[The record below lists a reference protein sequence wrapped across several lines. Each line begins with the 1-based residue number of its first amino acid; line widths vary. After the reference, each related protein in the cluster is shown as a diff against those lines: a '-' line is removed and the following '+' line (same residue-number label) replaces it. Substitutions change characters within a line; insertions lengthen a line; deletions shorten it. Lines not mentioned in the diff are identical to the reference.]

1 MKNLNHIFFLYYIM
15 SLSKKMLRDISI
27 NKTQFI
33 SIFLMAFLGVFAFCG
48 VCSEYYG
55 LEQTSHDFYT
65 DTNLADGWIYNTTIT
80 DEALDE
86 INNFSTDS
94 EKQLIVKSVG
104 NFSNDPDITLH
115 FLDTNEI
122 SKFYTTEGEDFNL
135 SDDSG
140 VWLDKRFAD
149 AQNLTVGDN
158 ISFTFNGLEIEKEIK
173 GIGYSPEY
181 VYEASPTSIIPDF
194 KDMGFAYLSY
204 KAFPSDIQYNTLLV
218 KFNQTPDEFRDS
230 LDGSVEYLS
239 FTEQTDHVSVNQFEN
254 EMSQHK
260 MIGDVFPIV
269 FILVTFL
276 TLLTTMT
283 RIISHQ
289 RTQIGVLKAVGY
301 KNRTIILHYMSY
313 GFWLVLAGAIL
324 GLFLGPAIIPR
335 LFYPSMTSRY
345 SLPVWHPGFD
355 MSFVYVAL
363 IMVLSSLLVSY
374 LAARNISKENPAN
387 TMRPKA
393 PNISTSGFLEN
404 SRIWNKANFNI
415 RWNYRDAKRNKFR
428 ALMAIVGVMGCVAL
442 LISAFGMNDSMENIK
457 HWEYDDISHFESKL
471 IIESGASLSDI
482 EDVRKEVNGSTIM
495 EQAIEIKGHGNE
507 KTASLLVLND
517 TTLISQTDKD
527 GNSINLSSTD
537 ISLSAK
543 TAESLNVGVGDTI
556 EWHVVGSDDWVSCKI
571 TNIHGEPLS
580 QGIILSKEKFDD
592 LDLNYTPTSIITAEN
607 VEGNHDSIKSITTLN
622 EMKNNWDE
630 MSGSVMMMVS
640 ILIFF
645 AILLAIV
652 VLYNLG
658 ILSFTEIERE
668 IATLKVL
675 GFKTGDLRK
684 LLLTQNLVFTFIG
697 FILGIPLGFYLMT
710 LMMNAAGDSLYY
722 IPSLTLGNILLSGVI
737 TFIVSIAVNL
747 LFSSKIKNLNMVE
760 ALKDVE

>member
-1 MKNLNHIFFLYYIM
+1 M

-374 LAARNISKENPAN
+374 LAARNISKENPAD

-527 GNSINLSSTD
+527 GNPINLSSTD

-607 VEGNHDSIKSITTLN
+607 VDGNHDSIKSITTLN

>member
-1 MKNLNHIFFLYYIM
+1 M

-607 VEGNHDSIKSITTLN
+607 VDGNHDSIKSITTLN

>member
-1 MKNLNHIFFLYYIM
+1 M
-15 SLSKKMLRDISI
+15 SLSKKMLRDIKI

-33 SIFLMAFLGVFAFCG
+33 SIFLMAFLGIFAFCG
-48 VCSEYYG
+48 VCGEYYG
-55 LEQTSHDFYT
+55 LEQTSSDFYSE
-65 DTNLADGWIYNTTIT
+65 TNLADGWIYNTTIT
-80 DEALDE
+80 DGALDK
-86 INNFSTDS
+86 INNFTTDS
-94 EKQLIVKSVG
+94 EKQLVVQSVG

-115 FLDTNEI
+115 FVEDNEI
-122 SKFYTTEGEDFNL
+122 SKFHVSEGEDFNL

-149 AQNLTVGDN
+149 AQNLSIGDN
-158 ISFTFNGLEIEKEIK
+158 ISFIFNGITIEKEIK

-204 KAFPSDIQYNTLLV
+204 EAFPSDIQYNVLLV
-218 KFNQTPDEFRDS
+218 KFNQSPDDFKKS
-230 LDGSVEYLS
+230 LDDSVDYLS
-239 FTEQTDHVSVNQFEN
+239 FTKQSDHVSVAQFN
-254 EMSQHK
+254 EEMAQHK
-260 MIGDVFPIV
+260 MIGNVFPIV

-283 RIISHQ
+283 RIIAHQ

-301 KNRTIILHYMSY
+301 KNRTIVFHYMSY

-324 GLFLGPAIIPR
+324 GLILGPMIIPN
-335 LFYPSMTSRY
+335 LFYPTMTARY
-345 SLPVWHPGFD
+345 SLPEWNPGFD
-355 MSFVYVAL
+355 ISFVVVAGL
-363 IMVLSSLLVSY
+363 MVVLSLAVSY
-374 LAARNISKENPAN
+374 FAARNISKENPAN

-393 PNISTSGFLEN
+393 PNISSSGTLEK
-404 SRIWNKANFNI
+404 SGLWDKLSFNI

-442 LISAFGMNDSMENIK
+442 LISAFGMNDSMENLK
-457 HWEYDDISHFESKL
+457 TWEYDDISHFESKL
-471 IIESGASLSDI
+471 IIESGASQSDI
-482 EDVRKEVNGSTIM
+482 ASVTDEVNGSQIM
-495 EQAIEIKGHGNE
+495 EQAIEIKAQGNE
-507 KTASLLVLND
+507 KTAMLLVLND
-517 TTLISQTDKD
+517 TDLISHTDKN
-527 GNSINLSSTD
+527 GKAINLSNAD
-537 ISLSAK
+537 ISLSQK
-543 TAESLNVGVGDTI
+543 MAESLDVGLGDTI
-556 EWHVVGSDDWVSCKI
+556 KWHIVGSDDWVECKI

-580 QGIILSKEKFDD
+580 QGIILSADKLE
-592 LDLNYTPTSIITAEN
+592 DLNLNFTPTSIITSES
-607 VEGNHDSIKSITTLN
+607 VDDDYDSIKSVSSIDDMVN
-622 EMKNNWDE
+622 AWDK
-630 MSGSVMMMVS
+630 MTSSVMMMVS

-645 AILLAIV
+645 AVLLAIV

-684 LLLTQNLVFTFIG
+684 LLLTQNLVFTAIG

-710 LMMNAAGDSLYY
+710 LMMDAAGESLYY
-722 IPSLTLGNILLSGVI
+722 IPSLTLGNIALSAVI
-737 TFIVSIAVNL
+737 TFAVSIIVNL
-747 LFSSKIKNLNMVE
+747 MFSGKIKNLNMVE

>member
-1 MKNLNHIFFLYYIM
+1 M
-15 SLSKKMLRDISI
+15 SLSKKMLRDIKI

-33 SIFLMAFLGVFAFCG
+33 SIFLMAFLGIFAFCG

-55 LEQTSHDFYT
+55 LEQTSNDFYA
-65 DTNLADGWIYNTTIT
+65 DNNLADGWIYNTTIT
-80 DEALDE
+80 DDALDK

-94 EKQLIVKSVG
+94 EKQLVVKSVA

-115 FLDTNEI
+115 FIEDNKI
-122 SKFYTTEGEDFNL
+122 SKFNVTEGKDFNI

-158 ISFTFNGLEIEKEIK
+158 ISFSFNGIEIEKEIK

-181 VYEASPTSIIPDF
+181 VYEASPTSILPDF

-204 KAFPSDIQYNTLLV
+204 KAFPSDIQYNVLLV
-218 KFNQTPDEFRDS
+218 KFNQSADDFEDS
-230 LDGSVEYLS
+230 LEKSVDCLS
-239 FTEQTDHVSVNQFEN
+239 FTRQSEHVSVSQFNE

-283 RIISHQ
+283 RIIAHQ

-301 KNRTIILHYMSY
+301 RNRSIIMHYMSY
-313 GFWLVLAGAIL
+313 GFWPVLGGAIL
-324 GLFLGPAIIPR
+324 GLVLGPAIIPN
-335 LFYPSMTSRY
+335 LFYPTMSYRY
-345 SLPVWHPGFD
+345 SLPAWHPGFD
-355 MSFVYVAL
+355 MSFIIVAAV
-363 IMVLSSLLVSY
+363 MVISSLLVSY

-393 PNISTSGFLEN
+393 PNISSSGFLESSN
-404 SRIWNKANFNI
+404 LWKKVSFNI

-442 LISAFGMNDSMENIK
+442 LVSAFGMNDSMENLK
-457 HWEYDDISHFESKL
+457 TWEYDDISHFESKL
-471 IIESGASLSDI
+471 IVESGASLSDI
-482 EDVRKEVNGSTIM
+482 DSIREEVNGSTIM
-495 EQAIEIKGHGNE
+495 EQAIEIKVQGNE
-507 KTASLLVLND
+507 KVGSLLVLND
-517 TTLISQTDKD
+517 TNLISHTDKN
-527 GNSINLSSTD
+527 GNPINLSDKD

-543 TAESLNVGVGDTI
+543 IADSLNVGVGDTI
-556 EWHVVGSDDWVSCKI
+556 EWHIVGSDDWVKCEI

-580 QGIILSKEKFDD
+580 QGIILSQDMLEESNLTFS
-592 LDLNYTPTSIITAEN
+592 PTSIITSKN
-607 VEGNHDSIKSITTLN
+607 VADDYDSIKSISTLT

-630 MSGSVMMMVS
+630 MTGSVMMMVS

-645 AILLAIV
+645 AVLLAIV

-675 GFKTGDLRK
+675 GFKTTDLRK
-684 LLLTQNLVFTFIG
+684 LLLTQNVVFTAIG
-697 FILGIPLGFYLMT
+697 FILGVPLGFYLMT
-710 LMMNAAGDSLYY
+710 LMMDAAGDSLYY
-722 IPSLTLGNILLSGVI
+722 IPSLTLGNIALSAVI
-737 TFIVSIAVNL
+737 TFAVSIVVNL
-747 LFSSKIKNLNMVE
+747 LFSSKIRNLNMVE
-760 ALKDVE
+760 ALKDVD

>member
-1 MKNLNHIFFLYYIM
+1 M
-15 SLSKKMLRDISI
+15 SLSKKMLRDIKI

-33 SIFLMAFLGVFAFCG
+33 SIFLMAFLGIFAFCG

-55 LEQTSHDFYT
+55 LEQTSSDFYT
-65 DTNLADGWIYNTTIT
+65 NTNLADGWIYNTTIT
-80 DEALDE
+80 DDAIDE
-86 INNFSTDS
+86 INNFTTNS
-94 EKQLIVKSVG
+94 EKQLVVQSVA

-115 FLDTNEI
+115 FVEDNEI
-122 SKFYTTEGEDFNL
+122 SKFYVSQGQEFNL
-135 SDDSG
+135 SDESG

-149 AQNLTVGDN
+149 AQNLSVGDN
-158 ISFTFNGLEIEKEIK
+158 ISFKFNGIEIEKEIK

-194 KDMGFAYLSY
+194 KDMGFAYMSY
-204 KAFPSDIQYNTLLV
+204 KAFPSDIQYNVLLV
-218 KFNQTPDEFRDS
+218 KFNQSPDDFKNS
-230 LDGSVEYLS
+230 LDDSVEYLS
-239 FTEQTDHVSVNQFEN
+239 FTKQSEHVSVSQFN
-254 EMSQHK
+254 EEMAQHK

-301 KNRTIILHYMSY
+301 KNRTIILHFMSY

-324 GLFLGPAIIPR
+324 GLILGPMIIPN
-335 LFYPSMTSRY
+335 LFYPTMTYRY
-345 SLPVWHPGFD
+345 SLPEWNPGFD
-355 MSFVYVAL
+355 ISFVVVAAL
-363 IMVLSSLLVSY
+363 MVLSSLLVSY

-393 PNISTSGFLEN
+393 PNISSSGFLEK
-404 SRIWNKANFNI
+404 SSLWNRLNFNL

-442 LISAFGMNDSMENIK
+442 LVSAFGMNDSMDNLK
-457 HWEYDDISHFESKL
+457 TWEYDDISHFESKL
-471 IIESGASLSDI
+471 IINNGASLSDI
-482 EDVRKEVNGSTIM
+482 DDVRKDVNGHTIM
-495 EQAIEIKGHGNE
+495 EQAIEIKAQGNE
-507 KTASLLVLND
+507 KTASLLILND
-517 TTLISQTDKD
+517 TNLISQTDK
-527 GNSINLSSTD
+527 NKNPLSLSNTD

-543 TAESLNVGVGDTI
+543 MAESLNVGVGDTI
-556 EWHVVGSDDWVSCKI
+556 KWHVIGSDDWVECKI

-580 QGIILSKEKFDD
+580 QGIILSSDK
-592 LDLNYTPTSIITAEN
+592 LDELGLNFTPTSIITSQN
-607 VEGNHDSIKSITTLN
+607 VDKEYDSIKSVTTLS
-622 EMKNNWDE
+622 EMKENWDE
-630 MSGSVMMMVS
+630 MSGSIMMMVS

-684 LLLTQNLVFTFIG
+684 LLLTQNIIFTAIG

-710 LMMNAAGDSLYY
+710 LMVDAAGESLYY
-722 IPSLTLGNILLSGVI
+722 IPSLTLGNIILSGVI
-737 TFIVSIAVNL
+737 TFAVSIVVNL

>member
-1 MKNLNHIFFLYYIM
+1 M

-652 VLYNLG
+652 VLYNLV

>member
-1 MKNLNHIFFLYYIM
+1 M
-15 SLSKKMLRDISI
+15 SLSKKMLRDINI

-55 LEQTSHDFYT
+55 LEQTTNDFYT

-80 DEALDE
+80 DEALGE
-86 INNFSTDS
+86 INNFSTNS
-94 EKQLIVKSVG
+94 ERQLIVKSVA

-115 FLDTNEI
+115 FLEDNEI
-122 SKFYTTEGEDFNL
+122 SKFYTTEGKDFNI

-140 VWLDKRFAD
+140 IWLDKRFAD

-204 KAFPSDIQYNTLLV
+204 KAFPSDIQYNTLLI
-218 KFNQTPDEFRDS
+218 KYNQTPDDFKDS
-230 LDGSVEYLS
+230 LDASVRYLL
-239 FTEQTDHVSVNQFEN
+239 FTKQKDHVSVNQFEN
-254 EMSQHK
+254 EMAQHK

-283 RIISHQ
+283 RIIAHQ

-324 GLFLGPAIIPR
+324 GLVLGPAIIPG

-345 SLPVWHPGFD
+345 SLPVWNPGFD
-355 MSFVYVAL
+355 MSFVCVAF

-393 PNISTSGFLEN
+393 PSISKSRFLEN
-404 SRIWNKANFNI
+404 SKIWKKLNFNI

-428 ALMAIVGVMGCVAL
+428 ALMAIIGVMGCVAL

-482 EDVRKEVNGSTIM
+482 DDVLEKVNGSTIM
-495 EQAIEIKGHGNE
+495 EQAIEIRSHGNE

-517 TTLISQTDKD
+517 TNLISQTDKN
-527 GNSINLSSTD
+527 GNPINLSSTD

-543 TAESLNVGVGDTI
+543 TAESLNVAVGDTI
-556 EWHVVGSDDWVSCKI
+556 EWHIMGSDDWVTCKI

-580 QGIILSKEKFDD
+580 QGIIVSKEKFDD
-592 LDLNYTPTSIITAEN
+592 LGLNYTPTSIITDEH
-607 VEGNHDSIKSITTLN
+607 VDGDYDSIKSISTLN

-675 GFKTGDLRK
+675 GFKTSDLRK

-710 LMMNAAGDSLYY
+710 LMMDATGDSLYY
-722 IPSLTLGNILLSGVI
+722 IPSLTWGNVLVSGII
-737 TFIVSIAVNL
+737 TFMVSIGVNL

>member
-1 MKNLNHIFFLYYIM
+1 M
-15 SLSKKMLRDISI
+15 SLSKKMLRDIKI

-33 SIFLMAFLGVFAFCG
+33 SIFLMAFLGIFAFCG

-55 LEQTSHDFYT
+55 LEQTSSDFYT

-80 DEALDE
+80 DDAIDE
-86 INNFSTDS
+86 INNFTTNS
-94 EKQLIVKSVG
+94 EKQLVVQSVA

-115 FLDTNEI
+115 FVEDNEI
-122 SKFYTTEGEDFNL
+122 SKFYVSQGQEFNL
-135 SDDSG
+135 SDESG

-149 AQNLTVGDN
+149 AQNLSVGDN
-158 ISFTFNGLEIEKEIK
+158 IGFKFNGIEIEKEIK

-194 KDMGFAYLSY
+194 KDMGFAYISY
-204 KAFPSDIQYNTLLV
+204 KAFPSDIKYNVLLV
-218 KFNQTPDEFRDS
+218 KFNQSPDDFKNS
-230 LDGSVEYLS
+230 LDDSVEYLS
-239 FTEQTDHVSVNQFEN
+239 FTKQSEHVSVSQFN
-254 EMSQHK
+254 EEMAQHK

-289 RTQIGVLKAVGY
+289 RIQIGVLKAVGY
-301 KNRTIILHYMSY
+301 KNRTIILHFMSY

-324 GLFLGPAIIPR
+324 GLILGPMIIPN
-335 LFYPSMTSRY
+335 LFYPTMTYRY
-345 SLPVWHPGFD
+345 SLPEWNPGFD
-355 MSFVYVAL
+355 ISFVVVAAL
-363 IMVLSSLLVSY
+363 MVLSSLLVSY

-393 PNISTSGFLEN
+393 PNISSSGFLEK
-404 SRIWNKANFNI
+404 SSLWNRLNFNL

-442 LISAFGMNDSMENIK
+442 LVSAFGMNDSMDNLK
-457 HWEYDDISHFESKL
+457 TWEYDDISHFESKL
-471 IIESGASLSDI
+471 IINNGASLSDI
-482 EDVRKEVNGSTIM
+482 DDVRKDVNGHTIM
-495 EQAIEIKGHGNE
+495 EQAIEIKAQGNE
-507 KTASLLVLND
+507 KTASLLILND
-517 TTLISQTDKD
+517 TNLISQTDK
-527 GNSINLSSTD
+527 NKNPLSLSNTD

-543 TAESLNVGVGDTI
+543 MAESLNVGVGDTI
-556 EWHVVGSDDWVSCKI
+556 KWHVIGSDDGVECKI

-580 QGIILSKEKFDD
+580 QGIILSSDK
-592 LDLNYTPTSIITAEN
+592 LDELGLNFTPTSIITSQN
-607 VEGNHDSIKSITTLN
+607 VDKEYDSIKSVTTLS
-622 EMKNNWDE
+622 EMKENWDE
-630 MSGSVMMMVS
+630 MSGSIMMMVS

-645 AILLAIV
+645 AVLLAIV

-684 LLLTQNLVFTFIG
+684 LLLTQNIIFTAIG

-710 LMMNAAGDSLYY
+710 LMLDAAGESLYY
-722 IPSLTLGNILLSGVI
+722 IPSLTLGNIILSGVI
-737 TFIVSIAVNL
+737 TFAVSIVVNL

>member
-1 MKNLNHIFFLYYIM
+1 M

-482 EDVRKEVNGSTIM
+482 EDVKKEVNGSTIM

-527 GNSINLSSTD
+527 GNPINLSSTD

>member
-1 MKNLNHIFFLYYIM
+1 M

-55 LEQTSHDFYT
+55 LEQTSQDFYT

-80 DEALDE
+80 DEALDK

-230 LDGSVEYLS
+230 LDGSVEYLF

-543 TAESLNVGVGDTI
+543 TAESLNVEVGDTI
-556 EWHVVGSDDWVSCKI
+556 EWHIVGSDDWVTCKI

-607 VEGNHDSIKSITTLN
+607 VEGNHDSIKSISTLN

>member
-1 MKNLNHIFFLYYIM
+1 M
-15 SLSKKMLRDISI
+15 SLSKKMLRDINI

-55 LEQTSHDFYT
+55 LDQTSHEFYT

-80 DEALDE
+80 DEAVDE

-94 EKQLIVKSVG
+94 EKQLVVKSIG

-115 FLDTNEI
+115 FLDDNKI
-122 SKFYTTEGEDFNL
+122 SKFYTTEGKDFNL
-135 SDDSG
+135 SDGSG

-158 ISFTFNGLEIEKEIK
+158 ISFTFNGIEIEKEIK

-218 KFNQTPDEFRDS
+218 KFNQTPDDFKNS
-230 LDGSVEYLS
+230 LDDSVEYLS
-239 FTEQTDHVSVNQFEN
+239 FTKQTDHVSVNQFEN
-254 EMSQHK
+254 EMAQHK

-283 RIISHQ
+283 RIIAHQ

-324 GLFLGPAIIPR
+324 GLILGPAIIPD
-335 LFYPSMTSRY
+335 LFYPTMTSRY
-345 SLPVWHPGFD
+345 SLPVWGPGFD

-387 TMRPKA
+387 TMKSKA
-393 PNISTSGFLEN
+393 PNVSTSGFLEN
-404 SRIWNKANFNI
+404 SKIWNKLNFNL

-428 ALMAIVGVMGCVAL
+428 ALMAIIGVMGCVAL

-457 HWEYDDISHFESKL
+457 HWEYDEISHFESKL

-482 EDVRKEVNGSTIM
+482 DDVRKEVNGSTIM
-495 EQAIEIKGHGNE
+495 EQGIEIKGHGNE

-517 TTLISQTDKD
+517 TNLISQTDKN
-527 GNSINLSSTD
+527 GNPINLSSTD

-580 QGIILSKEKFDD
+580 QGIIISKEKFDD

-607 VEGNHDSIKSITTLN
+607 AGGDYDSIKSISTLN
-622 EMKNNWDE
+622 EMKSNWDE

-710 LMMNAAGDSLYY
+710 LMMNATGDSLYY
-722 IPSLTLGNILLSGVI
+722 IPSLTLGNILLSGII

>member
-1 MKNLNHIFFLYYIM
+1 M
-15 SLSKKMLRDISI
+15 SLSKKMLRDIKI

-33 SIFLMAFLGVFAFCG
+33 SIFLMAFLGIFAFCG

-55 LEQTSHDFYT
+55 LEQTSSDFYT

-80 DEALDE
+80 DDAIDE
-86 INNFSTDS
+86 INNFTTNS
-94 EKQLIVKSVG
+94 EKQLVVQSVA

-115 FLDTNEI
+115 FVEDNEI
-122 SKFYTTEGEDFNL
+122 SKFYVSQGQEFNL
-135 SDDSG
+135 SDESG

-149 AQNLTVGDN
+149 AQNLSVRDN
-158 ISFTFNGLEIEKEIK
+158 ISFKFNGIEIEKEIK

-194 KDMGFAYLSY
+194 KDMGFAYMSY
-204 KAFPSDIQYNTLLV
+204 KAFPSDIKYNVLLV
-218 KFNQTPDEFRDS
+218 KFNQSPNDFKNS
-230 LDGSVEYLS
+230 LDDSVEYLS
-239 FTEQTDHVSVNQFEN
+239 FTKQSEHVSVSQFN
-254 EMSQHK
+254 EEMAQHK

-301 KNRTIILHYMSY
+301 KNRTIILHFMSY

-324 GLFLGPAIIPR
+324 GLILGPMIIPN
-335 LFYPSMTSRY
+335 LFYPTMTYRY
-345 SLPVWHPGFD
+345 SLPEWNPGFD
-355 MSFVYVAL
+355 ISFVVVAAL
-363 IMVLSSLLVSY
+363 MVVSSLLVSY

-393 PNISTSGFLEN
+393 PNISSSGFLEK
-404 SRIWNKANFNI
+404 SSLWNKLNFNL

-442 LISAFGMNDSMENIK
+442 LVSAFGMNDSMDNLK
-457 HWEYDDISHFESKL
+457 NWEYDDISHFESKL
-471 IIESGASLSDI
+471 IINNGASLSDI
-482 EDVRKEVNGSTIM
+482 DDVRKDVNGHTIM
-495 EQAIEIKGHGNE
+495 EQAIEIKAQGNE
-507 KTASLLVLND
+507 NTASLLTLND
-517 TTLISQTDKD
+517 TNLISQTDK
-527 GNSINLSSTD
+527 NKNPINLSATD

-543 TAESLNVGVGDTI
+543 MAESLNVDVGDTI
-556 EWHVVGSDDWVSCKI
+556 KWHVIGSDDWVECKI

-580 QGIILSKEKFDD
+580 QGIILSSDK
-592 LDLNYTPTSIITAEN
+592 LDELGLNFTPTSIITSKN
-607 VEGNHDSIKSITTLN
+607 VDKEYDSIKSVTTLS
-622 EMKNNWDE
+622 EMRENWDE
-630 MSGSVMMMVS
+630 MSGSIMMMVS

-645 AILLAIV
+645 AVLLAIV

-675 GFKTGDLRK
+675 GFKTADLRK
-684 LLLTQNLVFTFIG
+684 LLLTQNIIFTAIG

-710 LMMNAAGDSLYY
+710 LMMDAAGESLYY
-722 IPSLTLGNILLSGVI
+722 IPSLTLGNIILSGVI
-737 TFIVSIAVNL
+737 TFTVSIVVNL
-747 LFSSKIKNLNMVE
+747 LFSSKIGNLNMVE
-760 ALKDVE
+760 ALKDLE

>member
-1 MKNLNHIFFLYYIM
+1 M
-15 SLSKKMLRDISI
+15 SLSKKMLRDIKI

-33 SIFLMAFLGVFAFCG
+33 SIFLMAFLGIFAFCG

-55 LEQTSHDFYT
+55 LEQTSNDFYA
-65 DTNLADGWIYNTTIT
+65 DNNLADGWIYNTTIT
-80 DEALDE
+80 DDALDK

-94 EKQLIVKSVG
+94 EKQLVVKSVG

-115 FLDTNEI
+115 FIEDNKI
-122 SKFYTTEGEDFNL
+122 SKFNVAEGEDINI

-158 ISFTFNGLEIEKEIK
+158 ISFSFNGITIEKEIK

-181 VYEASPTSIIPDF
+181 VYEASPTSILPDF
-194 KDMGFAYLSY
+194 KDMGFAYLSHN
-204 KAFPSDIQYNTLLV
+204 AFPSNIQYNVLLV
-218 KFNQTPDEFRDS
+218 KFNQSADDFEDS
-230 LDGSVEYLS
+230 LEKSVDCLS
-239 FTEQTDHVSVNQFEN
+239 FTRQSEHVSVSQFNE

-260 MIGDVFPIV
+260 MIGNVFPIV

-283 RIISHQ
+283 RIIAHQ

-301 KNRTIILHYMSY
+301 RNRSIIMHYMSY
-313 GFWLVLAGAIL
+313 GFWPVLGGAIL
-324 GLFLGPAIIPR
+324 GLVLGPAIIPN
-335 LFYPSMTSRY
+335 LFYPTMSYRY
-345 SLPVWHPGFD
+345 SLPAWHPGFD
-355 MSFVYVAL
+355 MSFIIVAAV
-363 IMVLSSLLVSY
+363 MVISSLFVSY

-393 PNISTSGFLEN
+393 PNISSSGFLE
-404 SRIWNKANFNI
+404 SSKLWSKVGFNI

-442 LISAFGMNDSMENIK
+442 LVSAFGMNDSMEHLK
-457 HWEYDDISHFESKL
+457 TWEYDDISHFESKL
-471 IIESGASLSDI
+471 IVESGASLSDI
-482 EDVRKEVNGSTIM
+482 DSIREDVNGSTIM
-495 EQAIEIKGHGNE
+495 EQAIEIKVQGNE
-507 KTASLLVLND
+507 KVGSLLVLND
-517 TTLISQTDKD
+517 TNLISHTDKN
-527 GNSINLSSTD
+527 GNPINLSDTD

-543 TAESLNVGVGDTI
+543 IADSLNVGVGDTI
-556 EWHVVGSDDWVSCKI
+556 EWHIVGSDEWVKCEI

-580 QGIILSKEKFDD
+580 QGIILSKDMLEESNLTFS
-592 LDLNYTPTSIITAEN
+592 PTSIITSKN
-607 VEGNHDSIKSITTLN
+607 VTGDYDSIKSISTLT

-630 MSGSVMMMVS
+630 MTGSVMMMVS

-645 AILLAIV
+645 AVLLAIV

-675 GFKTGDLRK
+675 GFKTTDLRK
-684 LLLTQNLVFTFIG
+684 LLLTQNVVFTAIG
-697 FILGIPLGFYLMT
+697 FILGVPLGFYLMT
-710 LMMNAAGDSLYY
+710 LMMNAAGESLYY
-722 IPSLTLGNILLSGVI
+722 IPSLTLGNIALSAVI
-737 TFIVSIAVNL
+737 TFAVSIVVNL
-747 LFSSKIKNLNMVE
+747 LFSSKIRNLNMVE
-760 ALKDVE
+760 ALKDVD

>member
-1 MKNLNHIFFLYYIM
+1 M
-15 SLSKKMLRDISI
+15 SLSKKMLRDIKI

-33 SIFLMAFLGVFAFCG
+33 SIFLMAFLGIFAFCG

-55 LEQTSHDFYT
+55 LEQTSSDFYT

-80 DEALDE
+80 DDAIDE
-86 INNFSTDS
+86 INNFTTNS
-94 EKQLIVKSVG
+94 EKQLVVQSVA

-115 FLDTNEI
+115 FVEDNEI
-122 SKFYTTEGEDFNL
+122 SKFYVSQGQEFNL
-135 SDDSG
+135 SDESG

-149 AQNLTVGDN
+149 AQNLSVGDN
-158 ISFTFNGLEIEKEIK
+158 ISFKFNGIEIEKEIK

-194 KDMGFAYLSY
+194 KDIGFAYMSY
-204 KAFPSDIQYNTLLV
+204 KAFPSDIKYNVLLV
-218 KFNQTPDEFRDS
+218 KFNQSPDDFKNS
-230 LDGSVEYLS
+230 LDDSVEYLS
-239 FTEQTDHVSVNQFEN
+239 FTKQSEHVSVSQFN
-254 EMSQHK
+254 EEMAQHK

-276 TLLTTMT
+276 TLLTSMT

-301 KNRTIILHYMSY
+301 KNRTIILHFMSY

-324 GLFLGPAIIPR
+324 GLILGPMIIPN
-335 LFYPSMTSRY
+335 LFYPTMTYRY
-345 SLPVWHPGFD
+345 SLPEWNPGFD
-355 MSFVYVAL
+355 ISFVVVAAL
-363 IMVLSSLLVSY
+363 MVLSSLLVSY

-393 PNISTSGFLEN
+393 PNISSSGFLEK
-404 SRIWNKANFNI
+404 SSLWNRLNFNL

-442 LISAFGMNDSMENIK
+442 LVSAFGMNDSMDNLK
-457 HWEYDDISHFESKL
+457 TWEYDDISHFESKL
-471 IIESGASLSDI
+471 IINNGASLSDI
-482 EDVRKEVNGSTIM
+482 DDVRKDVNGNTIM
-495 EQAIEIKGHGNE
+495 EQAIEIKAQGNE
-507 KTASLLVLND
+507 KTASILSLND
-517 TTLISQTDKD
+517 TDLISQTDK
-527 GNSINLSSTD
+527 NKNPINLSATD

-543 TAESLNVGVGDTI
+543 MAESLNVGVGDTI
-556 EWHVVGSDDWVSCKI
+556 KWHVIGSDDWVECKI

-580 QGIILSKEKFDD
+580 QGIILSSDK
-592 LDLNYTPTSIITAEN
+592 LDELGLNFTPTSIITSQN
-607 VEGNHDSIKSITTLN
+607 VDKEYDSIKSVTTLS
-622 EMKNNWDE
+622 EMKENWDE
-630 MSGSVMMMVS
+630 MSGSIMMMVS

-645 AILLAIV
+645 AVLLAIV

-684 LLLTQNLVFTFIG
+684 LLLTQNILFTAIG
-697 FILGIPLGFYLMT
+697 FILGIPVGYYILKVMWESS
-710 LMMNAAGDSLYY
+710 GDSFY
-722 IPSLTLGNILLSGVI
+722 ILPSISLMNLILTALI
-737 TFIVSIAVNL
+737 TFSLSILVNL
-747 LFSSKIKNLNMVE
+747 MFSRKIKRLDMVE
-760 ALKDVE
+760 SLKGVE

>member
-1 MKNLNHIFFLYYIM
+1 M

-324 GLFLGPAIIPR
+324 GFFLGPAIIPR

-374 LAARNISKENPAN
+374 LAARNISKENPAD

-393 PNISTSGFLEN
+393 PNISTSGFFEN

-592 LDLNYTPTSIITAEN
+592 LNLNYTPTSIITAEN
-607 VEGNHDSIKSITTLN
+607 VEGDHDSIKSITTLN

-737 TFIVSIAVNL
+737 TFIVSIVVNL

>member
-1 MKNLNHIFFLYYIM
+1 M

-33 SIFLMAFLGVFAFCG
+33 SIFLMAFLGIFAFCG

-374 LAARNISKENPAN
+374 LAARNISKENPAD

>member
-1 MKNLNHIFFLYYIM
+1 M
-15 SLSKKMLRDISI
+15 SLSKKMLRDIKI

-33 SIFLMAFLGVFAFCG
+33 SIFLMAFLGIFAFCG

-55 LEQTSHDFYT
+55 LEQTSSDFYT
-65 DTNLADGWIYNTTIT
+65 NTNLADGWIYNTTIT
-80 DEALDE
+80 HDAIDA
-86 INNFSTDS
+86 INNFTTNS
-94 EKQLIVKSVG
+94 EKQLVVQSVA

-115 FLDTNEI
+115 FVEDNEI
-122 SKFYTTEGEDFNL
+122 SKFYVSQGQEFNL
-135 SDDSG
+135 SDESG

-149 AQNLTVGDN
+149 AQNLSVGDN
-158 ISFTFNGLEIEKEIK
+158 ISFKFNGIEIEKEIK

-194 KDMGFAYLSY
+194 KDMGFAYMSY
-204 KAFPSDIQYNTLLV
+204 KAFPSDIKYNVLLV
-218 KFNQTPDEFRDS
+218 KFNQSPDDFKNS
-230 LDGSVEYLS
+230 LDDSVEYLS
-239 FTEQTDHVSVNQFEN
+239 FTKQSEHVSVSQFN
-254 EMSQHK
+254 EEMAQHK

-301 KNRTIILHYMSY
+301 KNRTIILHFMSY

-324 GLFLGPAIIPR
+324 GLILGPMIIPN
-335 LFYPSMTSRY
+335 LFYPTMTYRY
-345 SLPVWHPGFD
+345 SLPEWNPGFD
-355 MSFVYVAL
+355 ISFVVVAAL
-363 IMVLSSLLVSY
+363 MVLSSLLVSY

-393 PNISTSGFLEN
+393 PNISSSGFLEK
-404 SRIWNKANFNI
+404 SSLWNRLNFNL

-442 LISAFGMNDSMENIK
+442 LVSAFGMNDSMDNLK
-457 HWEYDDISHFESKL
+457 TWEYDDISHFESKL
-471 IIESGASLSDI
+471 IINNGASLSDI
-482 EDVRKEVNGSTIM
+482 DDVRKDVNGHTIM
-495 EQAIEIKGHGNE
+495 EQAIEIKAQGNE
-507 KTASLLVLND
+507 KTASLLILND
-517 TTLISQTDKD
+517 TNLISQTDK
-527 GNSINLSSTD
+527 NKNPLSLSNTD

-543 TAESLNVGVGDTI
+543 MAESLNVGVGDTI
-556 EWHVVGSDDWVSCKI
+556 KWHVIGSDDWVECKI

-580 QGIILSKEKFDD
+580 QGIILSSDK
-592 LDLNYTPTSIITAEN
+592 LDELGLNFTPTSIITSQN
-607 VEGNHDSIKSITTLN
+607 VDKEYDSIKSVTTLS
-622 EMKNNWDE
+622 EMKENWDE
-630 MSGSVMMMVS
+630 MSGSIMMMVS

-684 LLLTQNLVFTFIG
+684 LLLTQNIIFTAIG

-710 LMMNAAGDSLYY
+710 LMVDAAGESLYY
-722 IPSLTLGNILLSGVI
+722 IPSLTLGNIILSGVI
-737 TFIVSIAVNL
+737 TFAVSIVVNL
-747 LFSSKIKNLNMVE
+747 LFSSKIGNLNMVE

>member
-1 MKNLNHIFFLYYIM
+1 M

-218 KFNQTPDEFRDS
+218 KFNQTPDEFKDS

-374 LAARNISKENPAN
+374 LAARNISKENPAD

-527 GNSINLSSTD
+527 GNPINLSSTD

-607 VEGNHDSIKSITTLN
+607 VDGNHDSIKSITTLN

-675 GFKTGDLRK
+675 GFKTSDLRK

>member
-1 MKNLNHIFFLYYIM
+1 M
-15 SLSKKMLRDISI
+15 SLSKKMLRDIKI

-33 SIFLMAFLGVFAFCG
+33 SIFLMAFLGIFAFCG
-48 VCSEYYG
+48 VCGEYYG
-55 LEQTSHDFYT
+55 LEQTSSDFYSE
-65 DTNLADGWIYNTTIT
+65 TNLADGWIYNTTIT
-80 DEALDE
+80 DDALDE
-86 INNFSTDS
+86 INNFTTDS
-94 EKQLIVKSVG
+94 EKQLVVQSVG

-115 FLDTNEI
+115 FVEDNEI
-122 SKFYTTEGEDFNL
+122 SKFHVSEGEDFNL

-149 AQNLTVGDN
+149 AQNLSIGDN
-158 ISFTFNGLEIEKEIK
+158 ISFTFNGITIEKEIK

-204 KAFPSDIQYNTLLV
+204 EAFPSDIQYNVLLV
-218 KFNQTPDEFRDS
+218 KFNQSPDDFKKS
-230 LDGSVEYLS
+230 LDDSVDYLS
-239 FTEQTDHVSVNQFEN
+239 FTKQSDHVSVAQFN
-254 EMSQHK
+254 EEMAQHK
-260 MIGDVFPIV
+260 MIGNVFPIV

-283 RIISHQ
+283 RIIAHQ

-301 KNRTIILHYMSY
+301 KNRTIVFHYMSY

-324 GLFLGPAIIPR
+324 GLILGPMIIPN
-335 LFYPSMTSRY
+335 LFYPTMTARY
-345 SLPVWHPGFD
+345 SLPEWNPGFD
-355 MSFVYVAL
+355 ISFVVVAGL
-363 IMVLSSLLVSY
+363 MVVSSLAVSY
-374 LAARNISKENPAN
+374 FAARNISKENPAN

-393 PNISTSGFLEN
+393 PNISSSGTLEK
-404 SRIWNKANFNI
+404 SGLWDKLSFNI

-442 LISAFGMNDSMENIK
+442 LISAFGMNDSMENLK
-457 HWEYDDISHFESKL
+457 TWEYDDISHFESKL
-471 IIESGASLSDI
+471 IIESGASQSDI
-482 EDVRKEVNGSTIM
+482 DSVTDEVNGSQIM
-495 EQAIEIKGHGNE
+495 EQAIEIKAQGNE
-507 KTASLLVLND
+507 KTAMLLVLND
-517 TTLISQTDKD
+517 TDLISHTDKN
-527 GNSINLSSTD
+527 GKAINLSNAD
-537 ISLSAK
+537 ISLSQK
-543 TAESLNVGVGDTI
+543 MAESLDVGVGDTI
-556 EWHVVGSDDWVSCKI
+556 KWHIVGSDDWVECKI

-580 QGIILSKEKFDD
+580 QGIILSADKLED
-592 LDLNYTPTSIITAEN
+592 LDLNFTPTSIITSQS
-607 VEGNHDSIKSITTLN
+607 VDDDYDSIKSVSSIDDMVN
-622 EMKNNWDE
+622 AWDK
-630 MSGSVMMMVS
+630 MTSSVMMMVS

-645 AILLAIV
+645 AVLLAIV

-684 LLLTQNLVFTFIG
+684 LLLTQNLVFTAIG

-710 LMMNAAGDSLYY
+710 LMMDAAGESLYY
-722 IPSLTLGNILLSGVI
+722 IPSLTLGNIALSAVI
-737 TFIVSIAVNL
+737 TFAVSIAVNL
-747 LFSSKIKNLNMVE
+747 MFSGKIKNLNMVE

>member
-1 MKNLNHIFFLYYIM
+1 M
-15 SLSKKMLRDISI
+15 SLSKKMLRDIKI

-33 SIFLMAFLGVFAFCG
+33 SIFLMAFLGIFAFCG

-55 LEQTSHDFYT
+55 LEQTSSDFYT

-80 DEALDE
+80 DDAIDE
-86 INNFSTDS
+86 INNFTTNS
-94 EKQLIVKSVG
+94 EKQLVVQSVA

-115 FLDTNEI
+115 FVEDNEI
-122 SKFYTTEGEDFNL
+122 SKFYVSQGQEFNL
-135 SDDSG
+135 SDESG

-149 AQNLTVGDN
+149 AQNLSVGDN
-158 ISFTFNGLEIEKEIK
+158 ISFKFNGIEIEKEIK

-194 KDMGFAYLSY
+194 KDMGFAYMSY
-204 KAFPSDIQYNTLLV
+204 KAFPSDIKYNVLLV
-218 KFNQTPDEFRDS
+218 KFNQSPNDFKNS
-230 LDGSVEYLS
+230 LDDSVEYLS
-239 FTEQTDHVSVNQFEN
+239 FTKQSEHVSVSQFN
-254 EMSQHK
+254 EEMAQHK

-301 KNRTIILHYMSY
+301 KNRTIILHFMSY
-313 GFWLVLAGAIL
+313 GFWMVLSGAIL
-324 GLFLGPAIIPR
+324 GLILGPMIIPN
-335 LFYPSMTSRY
+335 LFYPTMTYRY
-345 SLPVWHPGFD
+345 SLPEWNPGFD
-355 MSFVYVAL
+355 ISFVVVAAL
-363 IMVLSSLLVSY
+363 MVLSSLLVSY

-393 PNISTSGFLEN
+393 PNISSSGFLEK
-404 SRIWNKANFNI
+404 SSLWNKLNFNL

-442 LISAFGMNDSMENIK
+442 LVSAFGMNDSMDNLK
-457 HWEYDDISHFESKL
+457 NWEYDDISHFESKL
-471 IIESGASLSDI
+471 IINNGASLSDI
-482 EDVRKEVNGSTIM
+482 DDVRKDVNGHTIM
-495 EQAIEIKGHGNE
+495 EQAIEIKAQGNE
-507 KTASLLVLND
+507 NTASLLTLND
-517 TTLISQTDKD
+517 TNLISQTDK
-527 GNSINLSSTD
+527 NKNPINLSATD

-543 TAESLNVGVGDTI
+543 MAESLNVDVGDTI
-556 EWHVVGSDDWVSCKI
+556 KWHVIGSDDWVECKI

-580 QGIILSKEKFDD
+580 QGIILSSDK
-592 LDLNYTPTSIITAEN
+592 LDELGLNFTPTSIITSQN
-607 VEGNHDSIKSITTLN
+607 VDKEYDSIKSVTTLS
-622 EMKNNWDE
+622 EMRENWDE
-630 MSGSVMMMVS
+630 MSGSIMMMVS

-645 AILLAIV
+645 AVLLAIV

-684 LLLTQNLVFTFIG
+684 LLLTQNIIFTAIG

-710 LMMNAAGDSLYY
+710 LMMDAAGESLYY
-722 IPSLTLGNILLSGVI
+722 IPSLTLGNIILSGVI
-737 TFIVSIAVNL
+737 TFTVSIVVNL
-747 LFSSKIKNLNMVE
+747 LFSSKIGNLNMVE
-760 ALKDVE
+760 ALKDLE

>member
-1 MKNLNHIFFLYYIM
+1 M

-527 GNSINLSSTD
+527 GNPINLSSTD